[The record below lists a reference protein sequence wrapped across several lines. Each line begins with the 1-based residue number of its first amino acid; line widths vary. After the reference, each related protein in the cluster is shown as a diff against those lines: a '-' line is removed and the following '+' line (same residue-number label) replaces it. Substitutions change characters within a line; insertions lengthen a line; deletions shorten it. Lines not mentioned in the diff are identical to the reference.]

1 MGQEVVNLITSLGFP
16 MVAAIVIYTDSRKD
30 KDRLYN
36 ALDKFGDKLDKFDTT
51 LQGIDK
57 RLEDVEDKIK
67 K

>member
-16 MVAAIVIYTDSRKD
+16 MVAAIVIYADSRKD